1 MLICKPSV
9 NMLFNMLLCCQ
20 NDSILHMLMLV
31 LVHVLINTYFNILI
45 ILVNYYT
52 KTSMLTAVDNAS
64 FKQHEM
70 FLRSVHSTM
79 SYEVTSWSPY
89 QIHHC
94 INSSTASEQFVLY
107 DHGCFWSCLHVA
119 CCYLFTG
126 LYRANLMQEFWSRH
140 KALAFSPLQDKFG
153 EV

>member
-1 MLICKPSV
+1 
-9 NMLFNMLLCCQ
+9 MLFNMLLCCQ

-79 SYEVTSWSPY
+79 SYEVTS
-89 QIHHC
+89 
-94 INSSTASEQFVLY
+94 
-107 DHGCFWSCLHVA
+107 
-119 CCYLFTG
+119 
-126 LYRANLMQEFWSRH
+126 
-140 KALAFSPLQDKFG
+140 
-153 EV
+153 